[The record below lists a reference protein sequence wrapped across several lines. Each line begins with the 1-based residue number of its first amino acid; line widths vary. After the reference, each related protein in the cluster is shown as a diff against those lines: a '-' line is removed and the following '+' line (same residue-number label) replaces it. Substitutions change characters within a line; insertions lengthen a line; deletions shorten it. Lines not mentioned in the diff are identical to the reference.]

1 MTQYKRNI
9 FVWFVND
16 SFNSDLEKG
25 LKTQKLMWLNLIFT
39 VAHIC
44 KHNKQFLK
52 HNTIFLKHKSI
63 FVKHKPKLSK
73 HNTKLSKHN
82 TKLSKHNTKFSKHN
96 TKLSK
101 HNTKL
106 SKHNTK
112 LSKQHKI
119 LAGRSGKRRY
129 ESMKTRQVSNMAIT
143 HGRKTRKRGS
153 VGRREAVCLYRMIP
167 FTWHDKFSL
176 QILRSLVSFS
186 VDIRPFRWLACK
198 FAVTLKLNRIKL
210 KSFRVVCFVV
220 CVPEISL
227 SCNVITKSQ
236 VDTQILNLGAD
247 FCWH

>member
-1 MTQYKRNI
+1 MVHLTL
-9 FVWFVND
+9 ND
-16 SFNSDLEKG
+16 WSRGEQRILFPENLNVSRDEVHCSPRDQSLSDL
-25 LKTQKLMWLNLIFT
+25 LSSNT

-52 HNTIFLKHKSI
+52 HNKIFFKDKSI

-82 TKLSKHNTKFSKHN
+82 TKLSKHNTKLSKHN

-112 LSKQHKI
+112 LSKHNTKLSKLHKI
-119 LAGRSGKRRY
+119 LAGRSGKPRY

-143 HGRKTRKRGS
+143 HGKKTRTWKCRPN
-153 VGRREAVCLYRMIP
+153 RREAVCLYRMIP

-186 VDIRPFRWLACK
+186 VDIRPFR
-198 FAVTLKLNRIKL
+198 
-210 KSFRVVCFVV
+210 
-220 CVPEISL
+220 
-227 SCNVITKSQ
+227 
-236 VDTQILNLGAD
+236 
-247 FCWH
+247 